1 MVVISFPAAEL
12 TCILHERTGEP
23 SISTVQAPHWPS
35 PQPYLVPVSSSFSR
49 NTLSRVFSGET
60 STLRSA
66 PLTNKV
72 KAIASPHRPYAASS
86 SGSGIEDGG
95 SLAGKLSS
103 MVLSRVSSFVL
114 SLWLFLLGW

>member
-1 MVVISFPAAEL
+1 MVVIFFPAAEL

-49 NTLSRVFSGET
+49 NTLSRVSSGET

-72 KAIASPHRPYAASS
+72 KAIASPHRREYILRQLPQAASS
-86 SGSGIEDGG
+86 SGSGIGWWI
-95 SLAGKLSS
+95 AGRKT
-103 MVLSRVSSFVL
+103 VL
-114 SLWLFLLGW
+114 